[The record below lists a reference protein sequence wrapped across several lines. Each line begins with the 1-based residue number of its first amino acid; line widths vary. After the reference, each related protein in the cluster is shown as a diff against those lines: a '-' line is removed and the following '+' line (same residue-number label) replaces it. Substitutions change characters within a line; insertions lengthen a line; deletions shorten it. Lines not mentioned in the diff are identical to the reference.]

1 MSKRILC
8 PREFSIPARRGV
20 PTIFLQKGFQIHCP
34 LLHLVPESQ
43 YYWHCIA
50 EHAVCALI
58 SSPLVAN
65 VHFPVH
71 DDGLYAYSPS
81 SQHRYLLSPAIQE
94 FTIVFDISYSMLNKK
109 NICEVSYFRC
119 GFLNFNLLSVGYY
132 CGDNR

>member
-1 MSKRILC
+1 MSESSACQNYHIPKVQHAKSATFQKCYLPTVQHAERPTCKKRS
-8 PREFSIPARRGV
+8 PNNFPSERVSN
-20 PTIFLQKGFQIHCP
+20 P
-34 LLHLVPESQ
+34 LPIAALGSWVSVLL
-43 YYWHCIA
+43 HCIA

-94 FTIVFDISYSMLNKK
+94 FTTMFGISHTMPQIYPK
-109 NICEVSYFRC
+109 
-119 GFLNFNLLSVGYY
+119 
-132 CGDNR
+132 

>member
-1 MSKRILC
+1 MADFFYETLHKRTFPSERVSNPLPIAALG
-8 PREFSIPARRGV
+8 SWV
-20 PTIFLQKGFQIHCP
+20 PV
-34 LLHLVPESQ
+34 LL
-43 YYWHCIA
+43 HCIA

-94 FTIVFDISYSMLNKK
+94 FTTMFGISYTISQP
-109 NICEVSYFRC
+109 
-119 GFLNFNLLSVGYY
+119 
-132 CGDNR
+132 

>member
-1 MSKRILC
+1 MSTNNFPSERVSNPLPITALG
-8 PREFSIPARRGV
+8 SWV
-20 PTIFLQKGFQIHCP
+20 PV
-34 LLHLVPESQ
+34 LL
-43 YYWHCIA
+43 HCIA

-94 FTIVFDISYSMLNKK
+94 FTTMFGISYTMLNT
-109 NICEVSYFRC
+109 EQGVA
-119 GFLNFNLLSVGYY
+119 SVHHLVMHASL
-132 CGDNR
+132 RLE